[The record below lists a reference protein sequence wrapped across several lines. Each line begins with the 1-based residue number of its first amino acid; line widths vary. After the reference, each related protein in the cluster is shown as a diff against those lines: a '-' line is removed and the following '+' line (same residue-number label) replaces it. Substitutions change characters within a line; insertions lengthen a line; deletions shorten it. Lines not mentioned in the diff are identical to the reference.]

1 MKASVDLPIE
11 FASREHEAL
20 MSIWWTSLLLK
31 KVSGKFFQ
39 PELASE
45 AQFNILVLLNDS
57 NEELSQKDLGVK
69 LLVDKSNITGL
80 LDRLEKQGCIERTPH
95 ETDRRSY
102 TIRLTKSGKKL
113 AEKLDKRYVKR
124 VHEIMSALTKKEIEE
139 IIRLMRKVRNGLAT
153 GGG

>member
-1 MKASVDLPIE
+1 MRHTNDVSPQTFFVSRNRIGIIMKASVDLPIE

-57 NEELSQKDLGVK
+57 NEEL
-69 LLVDKSNITGL
+69 
-80 LDRLEKQGCIERTPH
+80 
-95 ETDRRSY
+95 
-102 TIRLTKSGKKL
+102 
-113 AEKLDKRYVKR
+113 
-124 VHEIMSALTKKEIEE
+124 
-139 IIRLMRKVRNGLAT
+139 
-153 GGG
+153 